1 MRIGMSFRVSSKN
14 DLHSHCEVDYPDI
27 PMTMAGLAAPSLMM
41 HQLPSS
47 ARSSASSSCSC
58 LRIGKRRSRR
68 IFINGRAADTICSY
82 AALKK
87 TRMIQSLAEMIFEKD
102 IYDSAVMCAGIRLPL
117 VAHVPKLQPRQRHKS
132 AIANCHGAWRAY
144 IPSSFARW
152 QIDLFDLTTAWF
164 VGANTWPAVIKFA
177 PLHLHPLETSSESK
191 QSSQPDSC
199 ETQKRWIF
207 HRQHPPTSSRFAAD
221 SIFSQF
227 LDSFP

>member
-1 MRIGMSFRVSSKN
+1 MKRKATNHFKDIQSYAGSDVDKCDILFTHYRPKKLLQATMRIGMSFRVSSKN

-132 AIANCHGAWRAY
+132 AIANCHGA
-144 IPSSFARW
+144 
-152 QIDLFDLTTAWF
+152 
-164 VGANTWPAVIKFA
+164 
-177 PLHLHPLETSSESK
+177 
-191 QSSQPDSC
+191 
-199 ETQKRWIF
+199 
-207 HRQHPPTSSRFAAD
+207 
-221 SIFSQF
+221 
-227 LDSFP
+227 